1 MWARIREYLLRN
13 IGLKIASLVLAL
25 ILYAHVVTDQQ
36 RESQIAV
43 PVKLTGLSDTL
54 SVIGSPPA
62 RVGFKVRGKWKDLI
76 RLGLTSPFLSI
87 DLASASPGRFQR
99 LISVEDVRERA
110 IPAELTRT
118 LDVTEVVEPRMVD
131 VTIELKQARTVPV
144 AARVVGVP
152 ALGFAVDGWAL
163 VEPDSAR
170 VEGAAS
176 AVASVD
182 TLFTLPVDITG
193 ERERIQRQVQFDLGT
208 NGLSVDPRRCVVT
221 IRFARTAADSSR
233 RQP

>member
-1 MWARIREYLLRN
+1 M
-13 IGLKIASLVLAL
+13 GLKVASLILAL

-43 PVKLTGLSDTL
+43 PVRLTGLSDTL
-54 SVIGSPPA
+54 AVTGSPPA

-110 IPAELTRT
+110 IPAELTKA

-131 VTIELKQARTVPV
+131 VIIELKEARTVPV
-144 AARVVGVP
+144 AARMVGAP
-152 ALGFAVDGWAL
+152 AAGFAVEARPL
-163 VEPDSAR
+163 VDPDSAR
-170 VEGAAS
+170 VEGPAS
-176 AVASVD
+176 AVANFD

-193 ERERIQRQVQFDLGT
+193 EREKIQRQVQFDLGS
-208 NGLSVDPRRCVVT
+208 NALAVAPRRCVVT
-221 IRFARTAADSSR
+221 IRFARTAADSSL

>member
-1 MWARIREYLLRN
+1 MWTRIRDYLLRN
-13 IGLKIASLVLAL
+13 MGLKVASLVLAL

-43 PVKLTGLSDTL
+43 PVRLTGLSDTL
-54 SVIGSPPA
+54 AITGSPPA

-110 IPAELTRT
+110 IPAELSKA

-131 VTIELKQARTVPV
+131 VTIELLAARDLPV
-144 AARVVGVP
+144 AARVVGTP
-152 ALGFAVDGWAL
+152 ALGFAVDGPAQ
-163 VEPDSAR
+163 VDPDSAR
-170 VEGAAS
+170 VEGPAS
-176 AVASVD
+176 AVANLD

-193 ERERIQRQVQFDLGT
+193 EREKIQRQVPFDLASS
-208 NGLSVDPRRCVVT
+208 GLAVDPRRCVVT
-221 IRFARTAADSSR
+221 IRLARSAADSSR